1 MEATKT
7 LVDTAVD
14 QLIYMILEQKLQPGD
29 KLPNEY
35 VLAEHLGIGRSTLR
49 EAIRRLV
56 SRNVLQVRQGSGTY
70 ISEKH
75 GVPEDPLGIT
85 FMGKKND
92 PKVALDL
99 LDIRLMIEPE
109 ICAGLAIGATPSQLE
124 GMRQHCN
131 EVATII
137 QEGGDYSQADGAMH
151 GYFAECSGNRVLKN
165 LIPIITTSV
174 HQSIFSTN
182 DEHRQQSN
190 VQHFKILESIVN
202 KDAQSARYHMITH
215 LNTSRESILA
225 VMKQG
230 KKTK

>member
-1 MEATKT
+1 MEASKT

-14 QLIYMILEQKLQPGD
+14 QLIQMILEQKLEPGD

-35 VLAEHLGIGRSTLR
+35 ELAKDLGIGRSTLR

-70 ISEKH
+70 VSEKH
-75 GVPEDPLGIT
+75 GVPEDPLGLT
-85 FMGKKND
+85 FLGKKND
-92 PKVALDL
+92 PKLAVDL
-99 LDIRLMIEPE
+99 LNIRLMIEPE
-109 ICAGLAIGATPSQLE
+109 ICADLAVHATHTQLE
-124 GMRQHCN
+124 KMRYYCN

-137 QEGGDYSQADGAMH
+137 QAGGDYSQADAQMH

-165 LIPIITTSV
+165 LLPIITSSV

-190 VQHFKILESIVN
+190 LQHFRILEAIVR

-215 LNTSRESILA
+215 LNTSRESILPLL
-225 VMKQG
+225 KQG
-230 KKTK
+230 RKSK